1 MFNSNNSTFNT
12 ILTILGIAGI
22 GYGLAMHTK
31 LAKVST
37 RLDQSIDSLAD
48 NMEIDI
54 PDEMVNKAVE
64 KAVATAAKNVA
75 NIAANN
81 ALAEIKRDI
90 HSKVSTAIEREY
102 DSIKGKVLAEATV
115 AASKINVDRVRRDV
129 EKAAEKM
136 ATEKFEANLD
146 GIVKKF
152 TDNLDNSAKIY
163 SAIQSALNPAA
174 TAPVN
179 TGREFVVR
187 VG

>member
-1 MFNSNNSTFNT
+1 MNFTNNSTLDA
-12 ILTILGIAGI
+12 IIKVVGLVGI

-31 LAKVST
+31 LAKVSA

-64 KAVATAAKNVA
+64 KAVVSATKNAANT
-75 NIAANN
+75 AANN

-90 HSKVSTAIEREY
+90 HNKVSAAVEKEY
-102 DSIKGKVLAEATV
+102 DTIKDKVLSQATV
-115 AASKINVDRVRRDV
+115 SASKINVDRVRAEV
-129 EKAAEKM
+129 EAAAKKAAL
-136 ATEKFEANLD
+136 EKFDANLD
-146 GIVKKF
+146 GIVKQF
-152 TDNLDNSAKIY
+152 IDNLNNSAKIY
-163 SAIQSALNPAA
+163 SAIQSALNPSTA
-174 TAPVN
+174 TSAN